1 MEYAALSGEPKE
13 EPLLSREP
21 DPKEEPQD
29 NTFLSLLQTWFQSI
43 VNFIT
48 QPPATRLQ

>member
-13 EPLLSREP
+13 EPLLSKEP
-21 DPKEEPQD
+21 EPKTEPQD
-29 NTFLSLLQTWFQSI
+29 KSFLSLLQTWFQTI
-43 VNFIT
+43 INFVV

>member
-13 EPLLSREP
+13 EPLLSETEP
-21 DPKEEPQD
+21 KVPQD
-29 NTFLSLLQTWFQSI
+29 KSFLSLLQTWFQSI
-43 VNFIT
+43 VNFVL

>member
-21 DPKEEPQD
+21 EPTEPQD
-29 NTFLSLLQTWFQSI
+29 KSFLSLLQTWFQSI
-43 VNFIT
+43 VNFVV